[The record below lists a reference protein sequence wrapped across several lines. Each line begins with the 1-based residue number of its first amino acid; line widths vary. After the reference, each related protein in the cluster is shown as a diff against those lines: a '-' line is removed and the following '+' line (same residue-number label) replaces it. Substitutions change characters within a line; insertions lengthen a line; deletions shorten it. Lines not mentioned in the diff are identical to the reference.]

1 VVTPSF
7 NQGKFIRDTLE
18 SVLSQQYPDLE
29 YRVVDGGSKDE
40 TVSILE
46 SYGPRLL
53 WTSEKDAGQ
62 ADAINK
68 GFASATGE
76 IISYLNS
83 DDTYLPGTLHYVGE
97 FFASHPEVDVIYGD
111 GYFMDGQG
119 EVLEPYP
126 TRDFNWETFAEECYI
141 CQPTVFFRRRV
152 LTEVG
157 LMDQDLQFC
166 MDYDFWMRLFP
177 VHPPERVPRFLANSR
192 MHPENKTL
200 SQGPGVHREAIRAV
214 GKHYGYAPCSWIFT
228 YASSLGHRDHQND
241 LPRPATLR
249 VVVLTVVLMFW
260 YNRTNPRYLWRW
272 MKMNGFGM
280 RSELLKSLRG
290 S

>member
-1 VVTPSF
+1 MASRKEAPFLTRELLILETMCFPEQDPMRILPPPHIEKAAASQKLPRISLVTPSF
-7 NQGKFIRDTLE
+7 NQGEFIRDTVE

-46 SYGPRLL
+46 SYGPDLL

-62 ADAINK
+62 GNAINK
-68 GFASATGE
+68 AFARATGE

-126 TRDFNWETFAEECYI
+126 TRYFNWETFAEECYI

-166 MDYDFWMRLFP
+166 MDYDF
-177 VHPPERVPRFLANSR
+177 
-192 MHPENKTL
+192 
-200 SQGPGVHREAIRAV
+200 
-214 GKHYGYAPCSWIFT
+214 
-228 YASSLGHRDHQND
+228 
-241 LPRPATLR
+241 
-249 VVVLTVVLMFW
+249 
-260 YNRTNPRYLWRW
+260 
-272 MKMNGFGM
+272 
-280 RSELLKSLRG
+280 
-290 S
+290 